1 MPFPSPSRAA
11 AGPRR
16 RSLLASAAGGAL
28 LVGCSAGGLV
38 GCSAGGDDS
47 GGAGSGPSLA
57 DRVRAGA
64 ARDSQGLVRRYDAVL
79 AAHPALAERLRP
91 LRAEV
96 VRHVAAFGGAGP
108 ESPTASSTASSPAGT
123 APPAPSGTEGTEA
136 AAAAEGSEGPSAT
149 PAAPSAVP
157 ARPKD
162 ALAGLAAA
170 ERSLADRRTAAL
182 LEVPGELARL
192 LASVAAAGAA
202 HAYLL
207 TNEDDGDR
215 DK

>member
-1 MPFPSPSRAA
+1 M
-11 AGPRR
+11 
-16 RSLLASAAGGAL
+16 
-28 LVGCSAGGLV
+28 LVGSSAGGLV

-57 DRVRAGA
+57 DRVRADA

-108 ESPTASSTASSPAGT
+108 ESPAASSPAGT
-123 APPAPSGTEGTEA
+123 VPPAPSGTEGIEA
-136 AAAAEGSEGPSAT
+136 AAGAEGSEGPSGT
-149 PAAPSAVP
+149 PAASSAVP
-157 ARPKD
+157 AKPKD
-162 ALAGLAAA
+162 ALAELAAA

-182 LEVPGELARL
+182 LEVPGEPARL

-202 HAYLL
+202 HAFLL
-207 TNEDDGDR
+207 TNEDDGGRDR
-215 DK
+215 